1 MEEIQELYQNI
12 NQLNKIISDVN
23 LIELYGEMEE
33 NNKKLK
39 SENIRMKKE
48 IQDRDSIINM
58 MSDKYASELKQKN
71 DEIVNLTKV
80 SMLQSVN
87 KQLNEKTNYIQI
99 LEGQLEKLRIKQDI
113 KIHEEPE
120 LETSVSQEKE
130 EVEIEETKLEFDPD
144 NFEEVNG
151 FELLVYKKNYYFRDL
166 ETNELYD
173 IDDNKPSKI
182 VGLINSKGKPKFN

>member
-12 NQLNKIISDVN
+12 NHLNKIISDVN

-33 NNKKLK
+33 NNKRLK
-39 SENIRMKKE
+39 SENIRIKKE
-48 IQDRDSIINM
+48 LQERDSIINM
-58 MSDKYASELKQKN
+58 MSDKYASEIKQKN
-71 DEIVNLTKV
+71 DEIINLTKV

-113 KIHEEPE
+113 KVHEEP
-120 LETSVSQEKE
+120 ETSVSQEKE
-130 EVEIEETKLEFDPD
+130 VEEEETKLEFDPD
-144 NFEEVNG
+144 NLEDING

-173 IDDNKPSKI
+173 IDDNKPGKI

>member
-12 NQLNKIISDVN
+12 NHLNKIISDVN
-23 LIELYGEMEE
+23 LIELYSELEE
-33 NNKKLK
+33 SNKRLK

-48 IQDRDSIINM
+48 LHDRDSIINM
-58 MSDKYASELKQKN
+58 MSEKYTSELKQKN

-113 KIHEEPE
+113 KVQESEPEPE
-120 LETSVSQEKE
+120 LEKEPEQEPVK
-130 EVEIEETKLEFDPD
+130 EVEEEEFDPD
-144 NFEEVNG
+144 NLEDING

-173 IDDNKPSKI
+173 IDDNKPGKI

>member
-33 NNKKLK
+33 NNKRLK

-48 IQDRDSIINM
+48 LQERDSIINT

-99 LEGQLEKLRIKQDI
+99 LEGQLEKLRTKQDI
-113 KIHEEPE
+113 KVHEEP
-120 LETSVSQEKE
+120 ETSVSQEKE
-130 EVEIEETKLEFDPD
+130 EVEEEEEFDPD
-144 NFEEVNG
+144 NLEDING

-173 IDDNKPSKI
+173 IDDNKPGKI